1 MLAGGDRPAQPPR
14 GQRPEQVTVG
24 EYRDVTRRHSSLADH
39 AVAETKVKYV
49 DADGLRSRLRTLA
62 DAWGGLR
69 PRLEAQLIPSRELQA
84 MLRAA
89 GAPSVPEDIG
99 LTAADVRATF
109 PRAMY
114 YRSRYTVLD
123 VAREA
128 GWFDE
133 LVAEV
138 FAPGGLWR

>member
-1 MLAGGDRPAQPPR
+1 
-14 GQRPEQVTVG
+14 
-24 EYRDVTRRHSSLADH
+24 
-39 AVAETKVKYV
+39 
-49 DADGLRSRLRTLA
+49 
-62 DAWGGLR
+62 
-69 PRLEAQLIPSRELQA
+69 

-89 GAPSVPEDIG
+89 GAPAHPEEIG
-99 LTAADVRATF
+99 LTVQQVKETF

-133 LVAEV
+133 LVDEV
-138 FAPGGLWR
+138 FAPGGLWT